1 MKRWGLFA
9 LRVTTGW
16 HLVIWGLD
24 KLADVSHGVT
34 VAETFY
40 LGIGAH
46 PLVQN
51 VFGVLQIL
59 LGAAVVLGF
68 WRKLA
73 YPVAFVVLTITALAV
88 WKSVLDPWGWVLE
101 GSNAL
106 FYPSVII
113 AAGAA
118 VLWGTRE
125 EDDMAL
131 DRVLESR
138 F

>member
-16 HLVIWGLD
+16 LLVVWGLD

-34 VAETFY
+34 VAETYYF
-40 LGIGAH
+40 GIGAH
-46 PLVQN
+46 SLVQN
-51 VFGVLQIL
+51 VLGVLEIL
-59 LGAAVVLGF
+59 LGAAVVLGL

-73 YPVAFVVLTITALAV
+73 YPVAFGVLTFTALV
-88 WKSVLDPWGWVLE
+88 LWKSVLDPWGWVLE

-138 F
+138 S